1 MVDYGKREEV
11 AMALN
16 LKSRHVHELARELAE
31 LMDDSMTSAV
41 EVALQEAI
49 ARRRPA
55 VDAKRRLLGRIAEH
69 CAALPVL
76 DERTPEEILGFDEA
90 GLPR

>member
-1 MVDYGKREEV
+1 
-11 AMALN
+11 MALN

-31 LMDDSMTSAV
+31 LTDDSMTGAV
-41 EVALQEAI
+41 EVALREAI

-55 VDAKRRLLGRIAEH
+55 VNAKREILGRIAAH

-76 DERTPEEILGFDEA
+76 DARPAEAILGYDDD
-90 GLPR
+90 GLPS